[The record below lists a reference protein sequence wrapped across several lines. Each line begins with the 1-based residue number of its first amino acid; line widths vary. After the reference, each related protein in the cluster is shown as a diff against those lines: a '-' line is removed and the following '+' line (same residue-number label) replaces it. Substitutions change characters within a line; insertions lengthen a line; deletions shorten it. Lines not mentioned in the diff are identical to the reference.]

1 MDWMT
6 AADIAI
12 REAISTLMDV
22 HNVRYETITNAI
34 ADKNNKIESQ
44 MIKLFGS
51 MEPEAVEMIL
61 RELPVEMFQAVAN
74 A

>member
-1 MDWMT
+1 MT